1 MHVSIAQ
8 ANLPKMYLEYSP
20 ISCWFF
26 SPHVAFALEAFVHLY
41 AAAKNVLFSTQ
52 SNKKSVNLGP
62 CRFLT
67 LAPNTLWKNWKHERI
82 FMEKYGKVTDLCGKC
97 EGFLKKNEKHIW
109 ENDEFDWKSD
119 RIYIYG
125 KNMEKWRICMETWRI
140 YKEKWRISMEKWRIR
155 LEKWKNLYGP
165 TVF

>member
-8 ANLPKMYLEYSP
+8 ANLPNMYLEYSP

-26 SPHVAFALEAFVHLY
+26 FSPIGLCSRSLCTSLCSGRDPASFWCWHQTPCEKQPIYLSGSMKEFIWKKFGKWRTCEEFA
-41 AAAKNVLFSTQ
+41 
-52 SNKKSVNLGP
+52 
-62 CRFLT
+62 
-67 LAPNTLWKNWKHERI
+67 WKMWWMFKEKWKTY
-82 FMEKYGKVTDLCGKC
+82 MGKWC
-97 EGFLKKNEKHIW
+97 
-109 ENDEFDWKSD
+109 
-119 RIYIYG
+119 G

-155 LEKWKNLYGP
+155 LEKWKNLYCP